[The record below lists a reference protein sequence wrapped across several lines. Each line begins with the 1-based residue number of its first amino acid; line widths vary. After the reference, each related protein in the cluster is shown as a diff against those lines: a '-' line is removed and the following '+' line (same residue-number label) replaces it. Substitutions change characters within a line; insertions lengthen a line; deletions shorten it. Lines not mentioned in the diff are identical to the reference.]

1 MLRNVSAAAALLF
14 SLACTDLTVGSVT
27 PSVVE
32 QGTAADLTV
41 TGSGFSDGLTL
52 ALSRLGVDVTLGAVT
67 AVDAETATA
76 RVAAT
81 TPAGLY
87 DVIAEQGG
95 ARAVLSGAL
104 TVASGAARF
113 VFVDVGQGDATIVVA
128 PDGETMLID
137 GGKVEAADDVR
148 RALETYAAGRLDVV
162 VVSHFD
168 VDHIGGVVEVLA
180 GVDGVPGTE
189 DDVVPSDLLVPS
201 GLAGCDAQV
210 CARMRALRA
219 VPRVAVV
226 DETLSLGLLEPRV
239 VAVDGAVIGG
249 AVVSGV
255 DDNGKS
261 VVVEIAWGGRRVLVL
276 GDLTGGGLSTV
287 DVEGPLS
294 EEAGAVDV
302 LRVAHHGSATSS
314 NGAALARFAPA
325 LSIVSVGS
333 ENTYCHPEPSALTRV
348 SQASVEVLLTG
359 RGIVVDAD
367 RCDGA
372 TPTLANV
379 RTDLGDIEVT
389 ISADGTIE
397 HP

>member
-1 MLRNVSAAAALLF
+1 MPRIALVASALALA
-14 SLACTDLTVGSVT
+14 ACTDLTVSSVD
-27 PSVVE
+27 PAVVE
-32 QGTAADLTV
+32 QGVAADLSV
-41 TGSGFSDGLTL
+41 SGSGFADGLSL
-52 ALSRLGVDVTLGAVT
+52 SLSRLGVDVTLGAVA

-81 TPAGLY
+81 TPAGIY
-87 DVIAEQGG
+87 DVVAEQGG
-95 ARAVLSGAL
+95 ARATLEGAL

-113 VFVDVGQGDATIVVA
+113 VFVDVGQGDATIVIA
-128 PDGETMLID
+128 PDGETLLID
-137 GGKVEAADDVR
+137 GGRVEAAGDVR
-148 RALETYAAGRLDVV
+148 RALDTYAAGRLDVV

-168 VDHIGGVVEVLA
+168 VDHVGGVVEILA
-180 GVDGVPGTE
+180 GQDGVPGN
-189 DDVVPSDLLVPS
+189 DDDLVPTDLLVPS
-201 GLAGCDAQV
+201 GLDACDAQV
-210 CARMRALRA
+210 CARLRAVRA

-226 DETLSLGLLEPRV
+226 DEVLALGLLEPRV
-239 VAVDGAVIGG
+239 VAVDGAVTGG
-249 AVVSGV
+249 AVVAGV

-276 GDLTGGGLSTV
+276 GDVTGGGLSTV

-294 EEAGAVDV
+294 EQTGSVDV

-314 NGAALARFAPA
+314 NGVAIARFAPGLA
-325 LSIVSVGS
+325 VVSVGS

-348 SQASVEVLLTG
+348 SQASGEVLLTG

-372 TPTLANV
+372 TPTFANV
-379 RTDLGDIEVT
+379 RADLGDIEVA
-389 ISADGTIE
+389 ISADGEIT